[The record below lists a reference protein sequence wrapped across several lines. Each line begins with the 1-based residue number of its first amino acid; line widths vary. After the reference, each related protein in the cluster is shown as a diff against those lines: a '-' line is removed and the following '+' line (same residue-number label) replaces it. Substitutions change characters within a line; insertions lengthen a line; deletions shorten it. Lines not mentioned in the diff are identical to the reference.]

1 LEQSRFEIIKK
12 WSKLLLPTV
21 LGLTGG
27 YLYYYFVGCNRGC
40 AITGNPYTS
49 MIWGGAIGLLL
60 TNWKSKPKQ
69 KQQKA
74 IED

>member
-12 WSKLLLPTV
+12 WTKLLLPTV

-27 YLYYYFVGCNRGC
+27 YIYYYFVGCNRGC

-74 IED
+74 IEE

>member
-1 LEQSRFEIIKK
+1 MEQSRFEIIKK

-21 LGLTGG
+21 LGLAGG

-40 AITGNPYTS
+40 AITSNPYTS

-69 KQQKA
+69 KDEKT
-74 IED
+74 IEE

>member
-1 LEQSRFEIIKK
+1 MIKK

-21 LGLTGG
+21 LGLAGG

-40 AITGNPYTS
+40 AITSNPYTS

-69 KQQKA
+69 KDEKT
-74 IED
+74 IEE